1 MLMLELDPHTRLIK
15 QLSPYGI
22 PTQQIERS
30 SRAFDTAV
38 GPLYIELGAGR
49 PTSEMGICL

>member
-30 SRAFDTAV
+30 SRAV

>member
-22 PTQQIERS
+22 STQQIERS

-38 GPLYIELGAGR
+38 GPPYIELGAGR